1 MIEYKINEP
10 VSVGQFETIIRKTGL
25 TRRLDD
31 KERLEKMMT
40 HADFLI
46 TAWEDNQIV
55 GFARGLSDYSSV
67 VYVADLGVDTKHWKK
82 GIGRGLM
89 NQIINYV
96 GEDTHIVLLAS
107 KLAEE
112 YYSRLGFVKDPRGY
126 VKLPVNMHKDDWQV

>member
-1 MIEYKINEP
+1 MIEYKTNEP
-10 VSVGQFETIIRKTGL
+10 ITVAQFEAIIRETGL

-31 KERLEKMMT
+31 KERLKKMML

-46 TAWEDNQIV
+46 TAWEDEQLV

-67 VYVADLGVDTKHWKK
+67 VYVADLGVAKAHWKK

-89 NQIINYV
+89 AKVIEYV

-107 KLAEE
+107 KLAED
-112 YYSRLGFVKDPRGY
+112 YYAKLGFTKDPRGY
-126 VKLPVNMHKDDWQV
+126 VKLPVTLHQDDWRV

>member
-1 MIEYKINEP
+1 MIEYKTNEP
-10 VSVGQFETIIRKTGL
+10 ITVEQFATIIQKTGL

-46 TAWEDNQIV
+46 TAWIDDQIV

-67 VYVADLGVDTKHWKK
+67 VYVADLGVAKNQWNK
-82 GIGRGLM
+82 GIGKGLM
-89 NQIINYV
+89 AQVIDYV

-107 KLAEE
+107 KLAAD
-112 YYSRLGFVKDPRGY
+112 YYAKLGFIKDPRGY
-126 VKLPVNMHKDDWQV
+126 VKLPAVLHKDDWQV